1 MTATGAR
8 RIEAMG
14 LGVAPPSGWEA
25 TIYRR
30 PPAAGERTFP
40 IMHAATIPIP
50 AERGDYGAGV
60 VELLGPADVF
70 VGVLEFGP
78 EAARS
83 PLFKPAA
90 AIPALTPDAFR
101 PRQLQRVIRGQAGAQ
116 RFVSVQDRAFCLYA
130 VIGSIANRV
139 PLAGRANHLIGA
151 LSVQHL

>member
-30 PPAAGERTFP
+30 SPAAGERTFP
-40 IMHAATIPIP
+40 VLHAATIPIP
-50 AERGDYGAGV
+50 AERGDYGGGV

-78 EAARS
+78 EAALS

-116 RFVSVQDRAFCLYA
+116 RFVAVQDRAFCLYA

-139 PLAGRANHLIGA
+139 PLAGRANQLIGA
-151 LSVQHL
+151 LSVHHL

>member
-1 MTATGAR
+1 MTPTGAR

-30 PPAAGERTFP
+30 PPASGERTFP
-40 IMHAATIPIP
+40 ILHAATIPIP
-50 AERGDYGAGV
+50 SERGDYGGGV

-70 VGVLEFGP
+70 VSVLEFGP
-78 EAARS
+78 EAAQS

-101 PRQLQRVIRGQAGAQ
+101 PRQLQRIIRGQAGAQ
-116 RFVSVQDRAFCLYA
+116 RFVAVQGRAFCLYA

-139 PLAGRANHLIGA
+139 PLAGRANQLIGA
-151 LSVQHL
+151 LSVQHV